1 MSANPRVPY
10 RLSSVPTKLA
20 PPEGKPLIV
29 HLVVNV
35 EHWQFDQAMPRKI
48 LTAPHGRENIPDVP
62 NFSWAEYGMRCGMP
76 RILEMFADR
85 RLPASASINAG
96 VVDAYPACAE
106 AILEAGWEFMG
117 HGIHQR
123 SVEGEEDEAGMIAAA
138 LDKLKGFTGTAV
150 RGWLSPG
157 LRETFETPDLL
168 KAAGIEYLCDWVLDD
183 LPRWMTTT
191 HGPMI
196 AMPYAL
202 EINDSVIYAVERHS
216 SPEMYQR
223 LKDTLDVF
231 DRELK
236 REPRVLTLALHPH
249 LIGVPHR
256 IGYLARMLDLLQDRG
271 DTIFMTGG
279 RIADWFVAADAAAQ
293 GSTA

>member
-1 MSANPRVPY
+1 MSSNPRIAY
-10 RLSSVPTKLA
+10 RLSSTRATLA
-20 PPEGKPLIV
+20 PPGGKPLIV

-48 LTAPHGRENIPDVP
+48 LSAPHGRENIPDVP

-85 RLPASASINAG
+85 GVPASASINAG

-106 AILEAGWEFMG
+106 AILEAGWEFIG

-123 SVEGEEDEAGMIAAA
+123 SVEGEGDEAGLIAAA
-138 LDKLKGFTGTAV
+138 LDKLKGFSGRPV

-183 LPRWMTTT
+183 LPCWMTTR

-196 AMPYAL
+196 AMPYSL
-202 EINDSVIYAVERHS
+202 EINDSVIYAVERHPS
-216 SPEMYQR
+216 AEMHRR
-223 LKDTLDVF
+223 LKDTLEVF
-231 DRELK
+231 DRELT
-236 REPRVLTLALHPH
+236 REPRVLTLGLHPH
-249 LIGVPHR
+249 LIGVAHR
-256 IGYLARMLDLLQDRG
+256 IGYLAKMLDLLQNRD
-271 DTIFMTGG
+271 DSVFMTGG
-279 RIADWFVAADAAAQ
+279 GIADWFVAADKAAK
-293 GSTA
+293 GS

>member
-1 MSANPRVPY
+1 MSSNPRIPY
-10 RLSSVPTKLA
+10 RLSSTRPKLV

-35 EHWQFDQAMPRKI
+35 EHWEFDQAMPRKI
-48 LTAPHGRENIPDVP
+48 LTAPHGRETIPDVP
-62 NFSWAEYGMRCGMP
+62 NFGWVEYGMRCGMP

-85 RLPASASINAG
+85 GLPASASINAG

-106 AILEAGWEFMG
+106 AIHAAGWEFIG

-123 SVEGEEDEAGMIAAA
+123 SVETESDEAGLIAAA
-138 LDKLKGFTGTAV
+138 LDRLKRFTGKPV

-157 LRETFETPDLL
+157 LRETFDTPDLL
-168 KAAGIEYLCDWVLDD
+168 KAAGIEYVCDWVLDD
-183 LPRWMTTT
+183 LPCWMTTS

-196 AMPYAL
+196 AMPYTL

-223 LKDTLDVF
+223 LKDTLEAF
-231 DRELK
+231 DRELA

-256 IGYLARMLDLLQDRG
+256 IGYLAKMLDLLQIRD
-271 DTIFMTGG
+271 DTVFMTGG
-279 RIADWFVAADAAAQ
+279 QFAEWFVAADKASQ
-293 GSTA
+293 GS

>member
-1 MSANPRVPY
+1 MSSNPRVPY
-10 RLSSVPTKLA
+10 RLPSTGPRLD

-48 LTAPHGRENIPDVP
+48 LTAPHGRENVPDVP
-62 NFSWAEYGMRCGMP
+62 NFAWAEYGMRRGMP

-85 RLPASASINAG
+85 GLPASASINAG
-96 VVDAYPACAE
+96 VVDAYPTCAE
-106 AILEAGWEFMG
+106 AILAAGWEFIG

-123 SVEGEEDEAGMIAAA
+123 SVEAEADEAGLIDAAT
-138 LDKLKGFTGTAV
+138 DKLKNFSGKPV

-157 LRETFETPDLL
+157 LIETFATPDLL
-168 KAAGIEYLCDWVLDD
+168 KAAGIEYVCDWVLDD
-183 LPRWMTTT
+183 LPCWMTTK

-196 AMPYAL
+196 AMPYTL
-202 EINDSVIYAVERHS
+202 ELNDSVIYAVERHS
-216 SPEMYQR
+216 SPEMHRR
-223 LKDTLDVF
+223 LKDTLEVF
-231 DRELK
+231 DQELG

-256 IGYLARMLDLLQDRG
+256 IGYLAKMLDLLQIRD
-271 DTIFMTGG
+271 DTVFMTGG
-279 RIADWFVAADAAAQ
+279 QIAEWFVAADKASQ
-293 GSTA
+293 GS